1 MQQGDPS
8 PMAPGAAD
16 DQELQVIPRR
26 PHSLA
31 PPSEADMSGSLDGQ
45 TGWAP
50 ARKRRL
56 AGIVAVAIVG
66 CTGILVAA
74 GFAHFSRSKAAGA
87 ATASSATATPS
98 DNMPSPLAPA
108 MASVSASAAPLTAP
122 AAATG
127 NLILVRPAV
136 RGYVWLDGQKINTV
150 SGVVSCGPHKIKVG
164 SWGHPHAITVPCGGD
179 LKVWH

>member
-1 MQQGDPS
+1 
-8 PMAPGAAD
+8 MAPGAAD

-31 PPSEADMSGSLDGQ
+31 PPLEADMSGSLDGQ

-66 CTGILVAA
+66 CAGILVAA
-74 GFAHFSRSKAAGA
+74 GIAHFSRSKAAGP
-87 ATASSATATPS
+87 ATASSATTTPS
-98 DNMPSPLAPA
+98 DSKSSPLAPS
-108 MASVSASAAPLTAP
+108 MASAAASTAPLTAP
-122 AAATG
+122 APATETATG

-136 RGYVWLDGQKINTV
+136 RGYVWLDGQKISTV
-150 SGVVSCGPHKIKVG
+150 SSVVSCGPHKIKVG
-164 SWGHPHAITVPCGGD
+164 SWGHPHAITVPCGAD